1 MESENASVL
10 LPVAL
15 TLWVVLAIAS
25 TAFFH
30 LIRDAKLKQAVFPF
44 AAIGAG
50 LLFLGFL
57 FFIAPLG
64 VVAAAVPFVVLVTWI
79 RLRSIRFCMSCG
91 KTSLGQNVIF
101 PSKFCPSCGAQL
113 VEKIQGKH

>member
-50 LLFLGFL
+50 LWRADGCRH
-57 FFIAPLG
+57 P
-64 VVAAAVPFVVLVTWI
+64 PFSERT
-79 RLRSIRFCMSCG
+79 RDHRRPGKGPRPYSLRNG
-91 KTSLGQNVIF
+91 
-101 PSKFCPSCGAQL
+101 
-113 VEKIQGKH
+113 